1 MMNPGSG
8 RWAATSGVA
17 FAALFVAGILT
28 LGKLGGSFGD
38 SDETFISYY
47 ADSGNRARDIVG
59 AYLLAGAG
67 LSFLWFLSHLRGRL
81 RAAGDEAARLSG
93 VAFVSSI
100 VFVAMLFA
108 AGAAL
113 VTVNASL
120 AFGDLFDEEGRQLEG
135 PEVSILPQLGYV
147 LLFLY
152 GGFAAAL
159 TVATTSLAALRI
171 GLFPTWLAWLGFA
184 AAVLLLF
191 AIGFVPIFALPIWAL
206 GASFVLFR
214 DDKTAERPT

>member
-1 MMNPGSG
+1 MMNPGTG
-8 RWAATSGVA
+8 RWAAASGVA
-17 FAALFVAGILT
+17 FAVLFAAGILT
-28 LGKLGGSFGD
+28 LGELGGSFGD

-67 LSFLWFLSHLRGRL
+67 LSFLWFLNHLRGRL
-81 RAAGDEAARLSG
+81 RAAGDESARLSG
-93 VAFVSSI
+93 VAFASSV

-120 AFGDLFDEEGRQLEG
+120 ALGDLFDQEGRQLEG

-152 GGFAAAL
+152 GGFAAAF
-159 TVATTSLAALRI
+159 TVATTSLAALRS

-184 AAVLLLF
+184 AAALLLF
-191 AIGFVPIFALPIWAL
+191 AIAIVPIFALSIWAL
-206 GASFVLFR
+206 AASFVLFR
-214 DDKTAERPT
+214 DDRTAERPT